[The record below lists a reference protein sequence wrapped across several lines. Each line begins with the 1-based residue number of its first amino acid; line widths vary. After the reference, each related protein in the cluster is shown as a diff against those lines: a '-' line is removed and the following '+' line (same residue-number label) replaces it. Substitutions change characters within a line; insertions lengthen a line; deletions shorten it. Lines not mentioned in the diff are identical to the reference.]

1 MKSSF
6 GSITQIISVMNKLK
20 YIFILVTYFSFA
32 QSNNTIKG
40 NFVNVSN
47 KELALRK
54 YNLNQL
60 ETISYSKT
68 DENGNFKFEYPS
80 NYSGASII
88 EIKDGKSVIVLL
100 HDENFEMQWQN
111 SEDFKTLYF
120 INSYENNTFNSGIEL
135 YQTASAKELG
145 LNYLIP
151 LYENEKEL
159 KEFLSKEAKIQ
170 NDTMISFIKEIPE
183 SNYVKYYLKVR
194 KLIADIVNTKN
205 QNIENFSQQFNNI
218 ELTDQRLVN
227 SGLYFELLD
236 AYFVLVENRLDVQY
250 NNLIEVVDNVLSR
263 LNTNPSLK
271 QNVAEHLFNL
281 FEKRSLTKVSEHL
294 ALSMLSNSD
303 CKIERKLETLFE
315 QYRKMAIG
323 KTAPF
328 IKFTNSNKPT
338 IQFENIKNKYKLIV
352 FGASWCQ
359 KCTEEIPKLKKYYD
373 TWKKKSD
380 LEIVFISLDKNLA
393 EFKDFTKNYTWIASC
408 DLQGWESNI
417 ARDYFIFATPTMFLL
432 DTNNKILLKPIN
444 SEQIIS
450 WLEIQK

>member
-1 MKSSF
+1 M
-6 GSITQIISVMNKLK
+6 LK
-20 YIFILVTYFSFA
+20 YLFILVTYFSLA
-32 QSNNTIKG
+32 QPNNTIKG
-40 NFVNVSN
+40 NFANVSN
-47 KELALRK
+47 EEIALRK

-68 DENGNFKFEYPS
+68 DEKGNFKFEYPS
-80 NYSGASII
+80 NYSGAAVI
-88 EIKDGKSVIVLL
+88 EIKNGKSVILL
-100 HDENFEMQWQN
+100 LNNENFEMQWQN
-111 SEDFKTLYF
+111 SDDFKTLYF
-120 INSYENNTFNSGIEL
+120 TNSYENNTFNSGIEL
-135 YQTASAKELG
+135 YQKANAKELG

-170 NDTMISFIKEIPE
+170 NEAMTSFIKEIPE
-183 SNYVKYYLKVR
+183 SNYVKYYLKIR

-205 QNIENFSQQFNNI
+205 QNIESFSQQLNNI

-236 AYFVLVENRLDVQY
+236 AYFVLLENRADIQY
-250 NNLIEVVDNVLSR
+250 NDLLEGVDNVLSR

-281 FEKRSLTKVSEHL
+281 FEKRSLTKISEHL

-303 CKIERKLETLFE
+303 CKIDGKLEALFE
-315 QYRKMAIG
+315 QYRKMAVG
-323 KTAPF
+323 KTAPS

-338 IQFENIKNKYKLIV
+338 IKFEAIKNKYKLIV

-359 KCTEEIPKLKKYYD
+359 KCTEEIPRLKTFYD
-373 TWKKKSD
+373 TWKKKND
-380 LEIVFISLDKNLA
+380 LEIIFISLDNNLA
-393 EFKDFTKNYTWIASC
+393 EFKNFTKNNTWITSC

-432 DTNNKILLKPIN
+432 DSNNKILLKPI
-444 SEQIIS
+444 SPEQITS
-450 WLEIQK
+450 WLETQN